1 MFNDLSHYFFI
12 FIASLIPFMEVMIAI
27 PTGIVLFNL
36 HPVTTTFVATV
47 GNIVSIV
54 VFVFLGNSIRKFSR
68 RIKRRS
74 TRIKKQP
81 NPKFEHFYTKY
92 GVAGLSLLGTFLL
105 SSQLTATAIVSFED
119 SKGKATLW
127 VSIAV
132 VILAIVMMLLSIF
145 AAEWLSNLLNL

>member
-1 MFNDLSHYFFI
+1 MLFLFFWGTAFVNSLGDLSD
-12 FIASLIPFMEVMIAI
+12 ALQES
-27 PTGIVLFNL
+27 
-36 HPVTTTFVATV
+36 
-47 GNIVSIV
+47 
-54 VFVFLGNSIRKFSR
+54 
-68 RIKRRS
+68 
-74 TRIKKQP
+74 KKQP

>member
-1 MFNDLSHYFFI
+1 MFNDLSQYFFI

-27 PTGIVLFNL
+27 PTGVVLFNL
-36 HPVTTTFVATV
+36 HPVTTTIVATA
-47 GNIVSIV
+47 GNIMSIV
-54 VFVFLGNSIRKFSR
+54 IFVFLGKAIRKLSLKFQ
-68 RIKRRS
+68 RRS
-74 TRIKKQP
+74 TRNKRQP

-132 VILAIVMMLLSIF
+132 VIIAILMMFLSIF
-145 AAEWLSNLLNL
+145 ASEWLSNLLNL